1 MSTNNVAE
9 AAKESTTE
17 AADGIGINI
26 EDISGWPELAM
37 DYAMIYLPKL
47 AVALVILIVGLILI
61 KVLLGGMKKMFKI
74 KNFDTTLETFL
85 LSLTGIL
92 LKIILGITV
101 VSTLGVQ
108 MTTFVALL
116 GAAGLAIGMALSG
129 TLQNFAGGVML
140 LIFRH
145 YKVGDW
151 VEMQGYSGTVKEIQI
166 FNTILKT
173 PDNKTIIIPNS
184 PISTDSLVNY
194 STEPKRRVDFTLGIG
209 YDDDIDAAKKVILDV
224 IKADERVH
232 KDPEPFIA
240 VAELADSSV
249 NFTLRVWVD
258 SGDYWGV
265 YWDNLEA
272 FKKALDANGISI
284 PYPQRDVHMHQVD
297 QSS

>member
-26 EDISGWPELAM
+26 EEISGWPELAM

-61 KVLLGGMKKMFKI
+61 KVLLGGMKKMFKL

-85 LSLTGIL
+85 LSFTGIL
-92 LKIILGITV
+92 LKIILCITV

-284 PYPQRDVHMHQVD
+284 PYPQRDVHMHQVE

>member
-1 MSTNNVAE
+1 MSTNKAAD
-9 AAKESTTE
+9 AAKESAE
-17 AADGIGINI
+17 QAADSFGIST
-26 EDISGWPELAM
+26 DQISGWADLAM
-37 DYAMIYLPKL
+37 EYAMIYLPKL

-61 KVLLGGMKKMFKI
+61 KILLGAMKKLFKV
-74 KNFDTTLETFL
+74 KNFDTTLENFL
-85 LSLTGIL
+85 LSFTGIL
-92 LKIILGITV
+92 LKVILGITV
-101 VSTLGVQ
+101 ISTMGVQ

-209 YDDDIDAAKKVILDV
+209 YEDDIDAAKKVILDV
-224 IKADERVH
+224 ISADERVH
-232 KDPEPFIA
+232 KDPAPFIA

-284 PYPQRDVHMHQVD
+284 PFPQRDVHLHQVE

>member
-1 MSTNNVAE
+1 MSTNNAADVAKDS
-9 AAKESTTE
+9 AAE

-26 EDISGWPELAM
+26 DEISGWPELAM

-47 AVALVILIVGLILI
+47 AVALVILIIGLILI
-61 KVLLGGMKKMFKI
+61 KVLLGGMKKMFKL
-74 KNFDTTLETFL
+74 KNFDTTLESFL
-85 LSLTGIL
+85 LSFTGIL

-101 VSTLGVQ
+101 ISTLGVQ

-284 PYPQRDVHMHQVD
+284 PYPQRDVHMHQVE

>member
-61 KVLLGGMKKMFKI
+61 KVLLGGMKKMFKL

-284 PYPQRDVHMHQVD
+284 PYPQRDVHMHQVE